1 MFLQKRTLQTG
12 QPLGRVLR
20 RRGSMA
26 LLLMILIAAQRLVTA
41 QTQIADTDW
50 EGEWLA
56 EGTLFRVGVT
66 LDNGLLK
73 ITQIESMGQT
83 WSSGDGE
90 IDGNI
95 ARVEVEY
102 SGARGIIR
110 AELLNAKTAVL
121 SAASCQPK
129 FMVVC
134 ALSLGRQAIFR
145 KVAGQ
150 AASDS
155 NN

>member
-1 MFLQKRTLQTG
+1 
-12 QPLGRVLR
+12 
-20 RRGSMA
+20 MA
-26 LLLMILIAAQRLVTA
+26 LLLMILSAAQRLVTA

-73 ITQIESMGQT
+73 ITQIESMGQI

-95 ARVEVEY
+95 ARVEVE
-102 SGARGIIR
+102 
-110 AELLNAKTAVL
+110 
-121 SAASCQPK
+121 
-129 FMVVC
+129 
-134 ALSLGRQAIFR
+134 
-145 KVAGQ
+145 
-150 AASDS
+150 
-155 NN
+155 